1 LQVLNIDKEKPWKME
16 SLLKKNSIKAIE
28 IGPRQIL
35 FGLEMDDS
43 RLTDLVLS
51 CIARQ
56 CMADGQARLHTVIEE
71 LTTENPLQAFDILQ
85 LIFGFVH
92 ELKIGFYHGNRP
104 MTAPET
110 KKALINDPGTDIRIV
125 LNKQVPA
132 SLFQAVQQVFQSMS
146 VPLGESRD
154 QHAFA
159 FAVLNRIRQW
169 HMDLQTL
176 YARSSADEYPG
187 SGRISELLD
196 FTAYL
201 LENQT
206 AHALLTNCYEQA
218 VPLAAAADDI
228 QKIQYF
234 YTKDIAFWD
243 QVTQALPGFRE
254 NLDGIEKKPEVAEA
268 YHELTDIVAASDPF
282 DRISKARDLFN
293 TVNACHQQIETQK
306 LEAGRQQARKKIDR
320 LIQLLTPELFAS
332 PVDID
337 TQNAILLTLRRTRK
351 KISGLPNI
359 RQVNQV
365 CRDTIDLT
373 LDQVE
378 ELTGIHLDI

>member
-1 LQVLNIDKEKPWKME
+1 ME
-16 SLLKKNSIKAIE
+16 SLLKKNWIKEIH

-35 FGLEMDDS
+35 FGLEMDDA

-51 CIARQ
+51 SITRQ
-56 CMADGQARLHTVIEE
+56 CRTDGQAGLHTVIEE

-92 ELKIGFYHGNRP
+92 ELKVGFYHDNQP

-110 KKALINDPGTDIRIV
+110 KKVLLNDPNTDIRIV
-125 LNKQVPA
+125 LNKQVSS
-132 SLFQAVQQVFQSMS
+132 SLFQAVQQVFQSMN
-146 VPLGESRD
+146 VPLAENRD

-159 FAVLNRIRQW
+159 FAVLNRIWQW

-176 YARSSADEYPG
+176 YACSSADGYPG
-187 SGRISELLD
+187 SSRIRELLAL
-196 FTAYL
+196 TAQL

-218 VPLAAAADDI
+218 APLAAAADDI
-228 QKIQYF
+228 QKIQDF

-243 QVTQALPGFRE
+243 QVIQAMPGFRE
-254 NLDGIEKKPEVAEA
+254 NIDGIEKEPEVASA
-268 YHELTDIVAASDPF
+268 FHELTDIFTASDPF
-282 DRISKARDLFN
+282 DRIAKARDLFN
-293 TVNACHQQIETQK
+293 TVSARHREIEAQK
-306 LEAGRQQARKKIDR
+306 LDTARCRAMEQIDG
-320 LIQLLTPELFAS
+320 LIRELTPKLSAS

-337 TQNAILLTLRRTRK
+337 TQNTILLSLRRTRK
-351 KISGLPNI
+351 KISGLPDI
-359 RQVNQV
+359 AQVNQV

-373 LDQVE
+373 LDQVA
-378 ELTGIHLDI
+378 ELAGIHLDV

>member
-1 LQVLNIDKEKPWKME
+1 ME
-16 SLLKKNSIKAIE
+16 SLLKKNWIKEIH

-35 FGLEMDDS
+35 FGMEMDDA

-51 CIARQ
+51 CITLQ
-56 CMADGQARLHTVIEE
+56 CKTDGQARLHPLIEE
-71 LTTENPLQAFDILQ
+71 LATEKNLQAFDILQ

-92 ELKIGFYHGNRP
+92 ELKVCFYHDNQP

-125 LNKQVPA
+125 MNKQVPA
-132 SLFQAVQQVFQSMS
+132 SLFQAVQQVFQSMDVS
-146 VPLGESRD
+146 LGENRD

-169 HMDLQTL
+169 HTDLHHL
-176 YARSSADEYPG
+176 YARSSADGYPG
-187 SGRISELLD
+187 NGRIRELLD

-228 QKIQYF
+228 QKIQFF
-234 YTKDIAFWD
+234 YAKDIAFWD
-243 QVTQALPGFRE
+243 QATQALPGFRE
-254 NLDGIEKKPEVAEA
+254 NLDGIEKNPEVRAA
-268 YHELTDIVAASDPF
+268 YHELTDIFADSEPF
-282 DRISKARDLFN
+282 DRMSKARELFN
-293 TVNACHQQIETQK
+293 TVSACHREIEAQK
-306 LEAGRQQARKKIDR
+306 LEAARRRAMEQIDS
-320 LIQLLTPELFAS
+320 LIGQLTLKLSAA

-337 TQNAILLTLRRTRK
+337 TQNAILLSLRQTRK
-351 KISGLPNI
+351 KISGLPDI
-359 RQVNQV
+359 AQVNQV

-373 LDQVE
+373 LDQVA
-378 ELTGIHLDI
+378 ELTGIHLDT